1 MYCVLSALYSCIC
14 PRRSCCCRSAAYSAW
29 INANTLT
36 AREHTRAR
44 QAAGENYARE
54 GADEAYGPGS
64 AGDFDAWPAGGDNK
78 GVEKP
83 NGDER

>member
-1 MYCVLSALYSCIC
+1 MAVNAALVPGRQSPDKSTPSTSA
-14 PRRSCCCRSAAYSAW
+14 
-29 INANTLT
+29 
-36 AREHTRAR
+36 RA